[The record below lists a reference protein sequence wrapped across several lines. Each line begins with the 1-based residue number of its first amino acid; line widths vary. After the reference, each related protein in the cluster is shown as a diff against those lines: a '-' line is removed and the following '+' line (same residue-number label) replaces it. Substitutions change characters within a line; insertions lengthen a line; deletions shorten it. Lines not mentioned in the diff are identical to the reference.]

1 MSAPIPVKTFMYLQ
15 TSLIVISCLLFFPG
29 CATQN
34 EHTNVPTLEVVKP
47 KEEKNVA
54 VEESLH
60 CISCHKKSNVA
71 HHLNVE
77 WQTNKHA
84 VMNVGC
90 KDCHAVSPEF
100 DKTEKESFQ
109 KKETSCSDKG
119 VQRMVS
125 PQICGRCHMKQYNE
139 FMQSSHSSSWDSVVD
154 FQKNV
159 PFSSD
164 NLLTSCE
171 SCHTIQFKCNS
182 CHTQHV
188 TGQSH
193 IKSPAVCGVCHTGSD
208 HPQYEIYMNSKHGL
222 VSSAIRSAKEGY
234 SKSAYLSSPVCVTC
248 HMPDGTHDTR
258 FRLSGKMGGKSPYSE
273 KEEEKGFN
281 KEDSWK
287 EKNDMLVLCNKCH
300 SPAFSKDALVSA
312 KNAQKVFNT
321 VVKEA
326 EELVLALDR
335 EKLLL
340 PGLTIPLDSSY
351 PEHAYFTGEYPL
363 HSTVSK
369 AEGIFIRLTKRHAA
383 IAGKALHHMNVNY
396 AYSHC
401 WPEMLNDLRA
411 LKNEANNLRQ
421 EAEINRKMKIKLR

>member
-1 MSAPIPVKTFMYLQ
+1 MPEAVPVKTFMYLQ
-15 TSLIVISCLLFFPG
+15 TSLIVISCLIFIPG

-34 EHTNVPTLEVVKP
+34 EHANIPTFEVVKP
-47 KEEKNVA
+47 KEEKNVVA
-54 VEESLH
+54 EESLH
-60 CISCHKKSNVA
+60 CISCHKKSKVA

-77 WQTNKHA
+77 WKTNKHA

-100 DKTEKESFQ
+100 DEAEKEAFK
-109 KKETSCSDKG
+109 KKETRCADKG

-125 PQICGRCHMKQYNE
+125 PRICGRCHMKQYNE
-139 FMQSSHSSSWDSVVD
+139 FMQSSHSSSWNSVVE

-159 PFSSD
+159 SFSSD

-171 SCHTIQFKCNS
+171 LCHTIQFKCNS

-188 TGQSH
+188 TGSSH
-193 IKSPAVCGVCHTGSD
+193 LKSPAVCGVCHTGAD
-208 HPQYEIYMNSKHGL
+208 HPQHEIYMNSKHGM
-222 VSSAIRSAKEGY
+222 VSSALHSAKEGDY
-234 SKSAYLSSPVCVTC
+234 ESASLSSPVCATC
-248 HMPDGTHDTR
+248 HMPDGAHDTR
-258 FRLSGKMGGKSPYSE
+258 SGLSGETGGKSPYTE
-273 KEEEKGFN
+273 KKEKGFN
-281 KEDSWK
+281 KEDSGK

-300 SPAFSKDALVSA
+300 SPAFSKDALMSA
-312 KNAQKVFNT
+312 KNALKILNA

-326 EELVLALDR
+326 EELMLDLNR

-340 PGLTIPLDSSY
+340 PGLTIPLNSNY

-383 IAGKALHHMNVNY
+383 IARKALHHMNANY
-396 AYSHC
+396 AYSHGL
-401 WPEMLNDLRA
+401 PEMLNDLQA

-421 EAEINRKMKIKLR
+421 EAEINRKMKTRLR